1 MKDRSVLPSLI
12 EVTDGDWVFTIFV
25 VVVGDEDVRRGSV
38 MGELTWEAFASHSGI
53 GGGRRGERVRSM
65 TEGRCHVG
73 EDGRMKKGGERGMVV
88 VFPMGT
94 RGKRGQDVGNS
105 WFLPPSMPSLN

>member
-1 MKDRSVLPSLI
+1 MRVRIAMKDRSVLPALI

-25 VVVGDEDVRRGSV
+25 V
-38 MGELTWEAFASHSGI
+38 LTWEAFASHSGI
-53 GGGRRGERVRSM
+53 GGGRRGERVRS
-65 TEGRCHVG
+65 TTGGRCRVG
-73 EDGRMKKGGERGMVV
+73 EDGRMRKGGERGMAV

-105 WFLPPSMPSLN
+105 WLPPSMPSLN

>member
-25 VVVGDEDVRRGSV
+25 V
-38 MGELTWEAFASHSGI
+38 LTWEAFASHSGI
-53 GGGRRGERVRSM
+53 GGGRRGERVRS
-65 TEGRCHVG
+65 TTGGRCRVG
-73 EDGRMKKGGERGMVV
+73 KDGRMRKGGERGMAV

-105 WFLPPSMPSLN
+105 WLPPSMPSLN